1 MEIMSH
7 RSASTLNPNAP
18 LFVPLSYRTVEDFSD
33 QWWALVQSS
42 PWFRDYWLEER
53 FYDPESEPS
62 FSDIYDS
69 FLSDDLYSL
78 FFDDPIYDT
87 IKGEEEEE
95 VKGCNKELVSLGVM
109 KWKKGRVDRAQAP
122 RYLEKAPKIVSVKL
136 SPRTIQQPK

>member
-1 MEIMSH
+1 
-7 RSASTLNPNAP
+7 
-18 LFVPLSYRTVEDFSD
+18 VEDFSD

-87 IKGEEEEE
+87 IKG
-95 VKGCNKELVSLGVM
+95 KCH
-109 KWKKGRVDRAQAP
+109 P
-122 RYLEKAPKIVSVKL
+122 RS
-136 SPRTIQQPK
+136 